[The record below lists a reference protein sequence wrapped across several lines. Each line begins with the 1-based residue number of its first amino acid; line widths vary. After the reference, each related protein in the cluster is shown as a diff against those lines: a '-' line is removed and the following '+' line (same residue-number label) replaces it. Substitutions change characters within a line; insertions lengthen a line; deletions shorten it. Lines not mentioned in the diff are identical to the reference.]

1 MLPGNERDDLEHGGK
16 IIMPPSALDQLSR
29 LNVQYPML
37 FKLTN
42 PATSRTTHCGVLEFI
57 ADEGKVYLPYWM
69 MQNLAI
75 DQGGLLMVE
84 SATLPVGDFAKFQPH
99 SKDFVDL
106 TNPKAVLESKLR
118 NFACLST
125 GDVIAIVYNNKT
137 YEVSVLETK
146 PAAAVSVI
154 ECDLNVD
161 FAPYVGYKEPER
173 APKNSSAGDDDDE
186 EPMDLTDLIPEPKGF
201 VAFGGEGSRLDGKKK
216 RTTSETEVP
225 KLKQEYVR
233 GIPDYDYEI
242 GLLKFIRSKPKK
254 NGNSSD
260 SANKDIDDF
269 EAFKGE
275 GKSLRQSRK

>member
-1 MLPGNERDDLEHGGK
+1 
-16 IIMPPSALDQLSR
+16 
-29 LNVQYPML
+29 
-37 FKLTN
+37 
-42 PATSRTTHCGVLEFI
+42 
-57 ADEGKVYLPYWM
+57 
-69 MQNLAI
+69 
-75 DQGGLLMVE
+75 
-84 SATLPVGDFAKFQPH
+84 
-99 SKDFVDL
+99 
-106 TNPKAVLESKLR
+106 
-118 NFACLST
+118 
-125 GDVIAIVYNNKT
+125 
-137 YEVSVLETK
+137 
-146 PAAAVSVI
+146 
-154 ECDLNVD
+154 
-161 FAPYVGYKEPER
+161 
-173 APKNSSAGDDDDE
+173 
-186 EPMDLTDLIPEPKGF
+186 MDLTDLIPEPKGF

>member
-1 MLPGNERDDLEHGGK
+1 MFGMNFFPDAPRPFKTQYKCFSVSMLPGNERDDLEHGGK
-16 IIMPPSALDQLSR
+16 IIMPPSALDQLTR
-29 LNVQYPML
+29 LNIVYPML

-42 PATSRTTHCGVLEFI
+42 PSTSRTTHCGVLEFI

-84 SATLPVGDFAKFQPH
+84 SASLPVGDFAKFQPH

-137 YEVSVLETK
+137 FELSVLETK

-161 FAPYVGYKEPER
+161 FAPYVGYQEPEY
-173 APKNSSAGDDDDE
+173 APKNSTAMGDDDDE

-201 VAFGGEGSRLDGKKK
+201 VA
-216 RTTSETEVP
+216 
-225 KLKQEYVR
+225 
-233 GIPDYDYEI
+233 
-242 GLLKFIRSKPKK
+242 
-254 NGNSSD
+254 
-260 SANKDIDDF
+260 
-269 EAFKGE
+269 
-275 GKSLRQSRK
+275 